1 MQDKYVGHR
10 QFSAPSSFAISST
23 SKRAETKNRPKDNK
37 SNNKWKKK

>member
-10 QFSAPSSFAISST
+10 QFSAPSSFAIS